1 MSEHTVKTSDGRTIT
16 YRERGPGDVLA
27 LLEFGPDSPSPAWV
41 EYALMVASVEAIDG
55 VPAIRPAS
63 RVQLEQL
70 ANQIGNTGI
79 TALSDALYGA
89 DGDDVAAAESLAAK
103 N

>member
-1 MSEHTVKTSDGRTIT
+1 MTEKTVKTSDGRTLT

-27 LLEFGPDSPSPAWV
+27 LLEFGPDTPSTAWL
-41 EYALMVASVEAIDG
+41 EYALMVSSVDAIDG
-55 VPAIRPAS
+55 VPVIRPQT

-70 ANQIGNTGI
+70 ANQIGNDGI
-79 TALSDALYGA
+79 EVLSTALFGPDAQA
-89 DGDDVAAAESLAAK
+89 TPDTEAQAAK

>member
-1 MSEHTVKTSDGRTIT
+1 MSEHTIKTSDGRTIT

-27 LLEFGPDSPSPAWV
+27 LLEFGPASPSPAWV

-55 VPAIRPAS
+55 VPAIRPTS

-70 ANQIGNTGI
+70 ANQIGNAGM

-89 DGDDVAAAESLAAK
+89 DGEDRATAESTAAK

>member
-1 MSEHTVKTSDGRTIT
+1 MTEKTVKTPDGRTLT

-27 LLEFGPDSPSPAWV
+27 LLEFGPDTPSTAWL
-41 EYALMVASVEAIDG
+41 EYALMVSSVEAIDC
-55 VPAIRPAS
+55 VPVIRPQT

-70 ANQIGNTGI
+70 ANQIGNDGI
-79 TALSDALYGA
+79 EVLSTALFGPDAQATA
-89 DGDDVAAAESLAAK
+89 DTEAQAAK

>member
-1 MSEHTVKTSDGRTIT
+1 MTEHTVQTSDGRTLT

-27 LLEFGPDSPSPAWV
+27 LLEFGPASPSPAWV
-41 EYALMVASVEAIDG
+41 EYALLVSSVEAIDG
-55 VPAIRPAS
+55 VPAMRPQS

-70 ANQIGNTGI
+70 ANQIGNAGI
-79 TALSDALYGA
+79 TALSDALFGT
-89 DGDDVAAAESLAAK
+89 DGDDIAARESTAAK

>member
-1 MSEHTVKTSDGRTIT
+1 MSEHTIKTSDGRTIT

-41 EYALMVASVEAIDG
+41 EYALMVCSVEAIDG
-55 VPAIRPAS
+55 VPAMRPKS

-79 TALSDALYGA
+79 TALSDVLFGA
-89 DGDDVAAAESLAAK
+89 DGADIAAAESTTAK

>member
-1 MSEHTVKTSDGRTIT
+1 MTDRTVKTSDGRTIT

-27 LLEFGPDSPSPAWV
+27 LLELGPATPSTAWM
-41 EYALMVASVEAIDG
+41 EYALMVTSVEAIDT
-55 VPAIRPAS
+55 VPVIRPQT

-70 ANQIGNTGI
+70 ANQIGHTGI
-79 TALSDALYGA
+79 EALSTALFGA
-89 DGDDVAAAESLAAK
+89 DGQAAAQAEGTAAK